1 MGKKVLLVGLGVQG
15 KAALCDL
22 VNCSDISQIIV
33 VDRQPDLQT
42 YLSRHPSGKVSGQI
56 MDVTDEAW
64 LSALMREVDVVVE
77 ALPGSFALPLG
88 RLAAECGVSIVSSMY
103 YLDPGEQDP
112 EKIQSMKNHS

>member
-1 MGKKVLLVGLGVQG
+1 MQG
-15 KAALCDL
+15 KASLYDL
-22 VNCSDISQIIV
+22 VNCSDVSQIIV
-33 VDRQPDLQT
+33 VDRQPDLQM
-42 YLSRHPSGKVSGQI
+42 YLSRYPAGRVSGRI
-56 MDVTDEAW
+56 MDAADEAS